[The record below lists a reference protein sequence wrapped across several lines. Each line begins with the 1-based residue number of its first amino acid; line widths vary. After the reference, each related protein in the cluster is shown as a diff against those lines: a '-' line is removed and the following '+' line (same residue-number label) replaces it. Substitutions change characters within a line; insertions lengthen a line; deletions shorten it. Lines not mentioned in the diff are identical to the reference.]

1 MWYGIRVNQGLDS
14 SLMLRLSTY
23 YGVNIYENKTGMY
36 TIYMYMSCIVYI
48 YLNTIHLHFPFF
60 SYNNKHG
67 EMGHDPLLYLVIVVI
82 SNIYTIF
89 VYILLS

>member
-48 YLNTIHLHFPFF
+48 SQHNTSPFPIFF
-60 SYNNKHG
+60 
-67 EMGHDPLLYLVIVVI
+67 IQ
-82 SNIYTIF
+82 
-89 VYILLS
+89 